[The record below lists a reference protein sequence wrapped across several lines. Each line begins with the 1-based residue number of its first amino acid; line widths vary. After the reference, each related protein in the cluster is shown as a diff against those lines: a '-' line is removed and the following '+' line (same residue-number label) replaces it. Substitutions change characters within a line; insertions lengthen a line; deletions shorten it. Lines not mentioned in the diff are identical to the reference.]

1 MPVSLFSPLFMRTF
15 GLIGRSLSHS
25 FSQTYFTQKFHQLG
39 LADCRYELFELAA
52 AHELPALLA
61 RHPDLAG
68 LNVTIPYKEQIW
80 PYLTGVAPSAALVGA
95 VNVIERRPGGGL
107 IGHNTDYV
115 GFRESL
121 RAFYPVRGAEARAL
135 VLGTGGAAK
144 AVAVALGELS
154 IAHRL
159 VSRAPLSGQLTYA
172 ELTPAV
178 VGAHSLLINTTP
190 LGTYPDISS
199 CPAIPY
205 AALTP
210 QHYLYDLVYN
220 PGETLFLR
228 KGREAGAQ
236 TKNGSDMLARQAEA
250 AWEIWNRAE

>member
-1 MPVSLFSPLFMRTF
+1 MRTY

-39 LADCRYELFELAA
+39 LGDCRYELFELAA
-52 AHELPALLA
+52 ASELPELLA
-61 RHPDLAG
+61 QNPGLAG
-68 LNVTIPYKEQIW
+68 LNVTIPYKEQVW
-80 PYLTGVAPSAALVGA
+80 PYLTDVATSAALVGA
-95 VNVIERRPGGGL
+95 VNVIEIRPDGSL

-121 RAFYPVRGAEARAL
+121 RPFYPTRGAVARAL

-144 AVAVALGELS
+144 AVGVALRELD
-154 IAHRL
+154 IAYQQ
-159 VSRAPLSGQLTYA
+159 VSRDAMGPHLTYE

-178 VGAHSLLINTTP
+178 LAAHPLLINTTP
-190 LGTYPDISS
+190 LGTYPDTAA
-199 CPAIPY
+199 CPPLPY

-220 PGETLFLR
+220 PSETLFLQ
-228 KGREAGAQ
+228 KGREAGAHI
-236 TKNGSDMLARQAEA
+236 KNGFDMLERQAEA
-250 AWEIWNRAE
+250 AWGIWNG

>member
-1 MPVSLFSPLFMRTF
+1 MRTF

-25 FSQTYFTQKFHQLG
+25 FSQTYFTQKFYQLG
-39 LADCRYELFELAA
+39 LTDTCQYELFELATA
-52 AHELPALLA
+52 RELPELLV
-61 RHPDLAG
+61 RHPNLAG

-80 PYLTGVAPSAALVGA
+80 PYLTDVATSAALVGA
-95 VNVIERRPGGGL
+95 VNVIEFRADGSL

-121 RAFYPVRGAEARAL
+121 RTFYPTRGPEARAL

-144 AVAVALGELS
+144 AVGVALRELG
-154 IAHRL
+154 IAHWL
-159 VSRAPLSGQLTYA
+159 VSRDALGPHLTYA

-178 VGAHSLLINTTP
+178 LAAHPLIINTTP
-190 LGTYPDISS
+190 LGTYPDVAA
-199 CPAIPY
+199 CPPLPY

-220 PGETLFLR
+220 PRETRFLQL
-228 KGREAGAQ
+228 GREAGAQ
-236 TKNGSDMLARQAEA
+236 TKNGFDMLERQAEA
-250 AWEIWNRAE
+250 AWAIWNNK